1 MYKVISFGHRCSSAS
16 FIKLL
21 DLKTESYPFDWIVS
35 KLDVVQNCIETNFV
49 NFLNVNNYVAKNTET
64 YNMIDNTK
72 RHICNENIQ
81 VNVFYETNNNNNSD
95 NNNTDNTDN
104 NNNISTY
111 NYKLA
116 LTHHNLNNV
125 TDYEYYQRCIVR
137 LYELFEMDIR
147 KYYIYF
153 HPIVGIN
160 EYQHTKEHIL
170 NEFDNFNQFI
180 TTKTTNIFGIYFI
193 LINHS
198 EHVKSIKIKET
209 PHYTVFIL
217 FCNANFLDG
226 GGTFSGNYRSEESE
240 VLHILKNIFI

>member
-64 YNMIDNTK
+64 HNMIDNIK
-72 RHICNENIQ
+72 YHICNETIQ
-81 VNVFYETNNNNNSD
+81 VNVFYETNND
-95 NNNTDNTDN
+95 NNNN

-125 TDYEYYQRCIVR
+125 ADYEYYQRCIVR
-137 LYELFEMDIR
+137 LYELLEMDIR

-160 EYQHTKEHIL
+160 EYQHNKDNMLT
-170 NEFDNFNQFI
+170 EFDIFNQFI

-193 LINHS
+193 LVNHS
-198 EHVKSIKIKET
+198 ENVKSIKIKET
-209 PHYTVFIL
+209 PDYIVFIL

-226 GGTFSGNYRSEESE
+226 GGTFSGNYHSEESE
-240 VLHILKNIFI
+240 VVHILKNILI

>member
-1 MYKVISFGHRCSSAS
+1 MHKVISFGHRCSSAS

-35 KLDVVQNCIETNFV
+35 KLDVIQNCIETNFV
-49 NFLNVNNYVAKNTET
+49 HFLNVNNYVATNTET

-72 RHICNENIQ
+72 YHICYENIQ
-81 VNVFYETNNNNNSD
+81 VNEFYET
-95 NNNTDNTDN
+95 DNT

-125 TDYEYYQRCIVR
+125 DDYEYYQRCIDR
-137 LYELFEMDIR
+137 FNNLFEMDIR

-160 EYQHTKEHIL
+160 EYQHTKEHIF
-170 NEFDNFNQFI
+170 NEFDNF
-180 TTKTTNIFGIYFI
+180 GSLVI
-193 LINHS
+193 LL
-198 EHVKSIKIKET
+198 
-209 PHYTVFIL
+209 Y
-217 FCNANFLDG
+217 
-226 GGTFSGNYRSEESE
+226 
-240 VLHILKNIFI
+240 

>member
-1 MYKVISFGHRCSSAS
+1 MHKVISFGHRCSSAS

-49 NFLNVNNYVAKNTET
+49 HFLNVNNYVAKNTET

-72 RHICNENIQ
+72 HHICNENIQ
-81 VNVFYETNNNNNSD
+81 VNVFYETNND
-95 NNNTDNTDN
+95 
-104 NNNISTY
+104 NNISTY

-125 TDYEYYQRCIVR
+125 ADYEYYQRCIVR
-137 LYELFEMDIR
+137 LYELFEMDVR
-147 KYYIYF
+147 KHYIYF

-170 NEFDNFNQFI
+170 NEFDIFNQFI

-198 EHVKSIKIKET
+198 ENVKSIKIKET
-209 PHYTVFIL
+209 PDYTVFIL
-217 FCNANFLDG
+217 YCNANFLDG
-226 GGTFSGNYRSEESE
+226 GGTFSRNYHSEEAE

>member
-35 KLDVVQNCIETNFV
+35 KLDVIQNCIETNFV
-49 NFLNVNNYVAKNTET
+49 NFLNVNNYVATNTET

-72 RHICNENIQ
+72 HHICHENIQ
-81 VNVFYETNNNNNSD
+81 VNVFYETNN
-95 NNNTDNTDN
+95 N

-116 LTHHNLNNV
+116 LTHHNLNNA

-147 KYYIYF
+147 KYYIHFY
-153 HPIVGIN
+153 PIIGIN
-160 EYQHTKEHIL
+160 EYQHTKDQIL
-170 NEFDNFNQFI
+170 TEFDNFNQFI
-180 TTKTTNIFGIYFI
+180 ITKTKNIFGIYFI

-198 EHVKSIKIKET
+198 ENVKSIKIQET
-209 PHYTVFIL
+209 DDYIVFIL

-226 GGTFSGNYRSEESE
+226 GGTFSGNYHSEQAE
-240 VLHILKNIFI
+240 VFNILKNIFI